1 MKLNPRE
8 SVIFAE
14 DYKAMVDWYQ
24 EVLGFK
30 VIRQF
35 DQGYRYTNLETESG
49 IRIGIVPAE
58 EMDVKPGDRRQ
69 NTVLL
74 QVEVA
79 DVAKFLT
86 YLKEKGGAVTFGPS
100 FDKDDGF
107 WYGGFQD
114 LEGNPFWV
122 VDENCP

>member
-14 DYKAMVDWYQ
+14 DYKAMVYWYQ
-24 EVLGFK
+24 DVLGFK
-30 VIRQF
+30 VVRQF

-58 EMDVKPGDRRQ
+58 EMGVKPGDRRQ
-69 NTVLL
+69 NTVVL

-79 DVAKFLT
+79 GVAKFFT
-86 YLKEKGGAVTFGPS
+86 HLKEKGGAVTFGPS